1 MKGKPMTDEYKPTV
15 LIVDDE
21 EMVTMSLRN
30 LFRLQSNYQVVSYT
44 SAKEALAAAGNVA
57 IDLVITDY
65 LMPEIDGI
73 TFLTRFKEVQPQ
85 AIRVLLTGYADKEN
99 AIRAINSVGLYQ
111 YIEKPWDNDKLLMI
125 VKNGLEKRA
134 LLRTLEIK
142 IAELDRA
149 HSSLKSLQTELF
161 KAFI

>member
-1 MKGKPMTDEYKPTV
+1 MTDEYRPTV

-21 EMVTMSLRN
+21 EMVTISLRN
-30 LFRLQSNYQVVSYT
+30 LFRLQSNYQIITYT
-44 SAKEALAAAGNVA
+44 SPKEALAAAGNGA
-57 IDLVITDY
+57 ADLVITDY
-65 LMPEIDGI
+65 LMPEMDGI
-73 TFLTRFKEVQPQ
+73 TFLSRFKEVQPQ

-111 YIEKPWDNDKLLMI
+111 YLEKPWDNDKLLMI

-149 HSSLKSLQTELF
+149 HSSLKSLQTELI
-161 KAFI
+161 KAFM

>member
-1 MKGKPMTDEYKPTV
+1 MTDEYRPTV

-21 EMVTMSLRN
+21 EMVTISLRN
-30 LFRLQSNYQVVSYT
+30 LFRLQSNYQIITYT
-44 SAKEALAAAGNVA
+44 SPKEALAAAGNGA
-57 IDLVITDY
+57 ADLVITDY
-65 LMPEIDGI
+65 LMPEMDGI
-73 TFLTRFKEVQPQ
+73 TFLSRFKEVQPQ

-134 LLRTLEIK
+134 LLRTLEVK
-142 IAELDRA
+142 ISELDRA
-149 HSSLKSLQTELF
+149 HNSLKSLQTELI
-161 KAFI
+161 KAFM